1 MNEMRQLHLPA
12 ELCDVAEKKFG
23 LTFASLEELL
33 VFLLSDLVRD
43 DASRFDQEEERLI
56 ENRLRDLG
64 YL

>member
-12 ELCDVAEKKFG
+12 ELCDAAEKKFDE
-23 LTFASLEELL
+23 TFASLEELL
-33 VFLLSDLVRD
+33 VFLLRDLLRD
-43 DASRFDQEEERLI
+43 DVSRFDQAEEKLI